1 MVFFGSRLVPT
12 FDFPP
17 ENMMLRRTML
27 LTWVALA
34 LGGSSGYARADFTF
48 VLDPGST
55 ITPTGG
61 VAEELTGSFVL
72 RDMGFN
78 SGLSIF
84 DAVAL
89 SLKSRSV
96 TLTLD
101 VSPANNVASD
111 LFPDG
116 TSYFLEAVDATGLA
130 PTLLQMMSLVKGSY
144 SGTISAPTRLSYTDI
159 KLPPVGGG
167 LYAASINFTA
177 TAVPTAVPEPSSFVL
192 GSLGIAGLGLYA
204 TRRRI

>member
-1 MVFFGSRLVPT
+1 MVFFGSRLEPT

-17 ENMMLRRTML
+17 EDTVIRRTML
-27 LTWVALA
+27 LISVALA

-72 RDMGFN
+72 RDMGFD
-78 SGLSIF
+78 SGLSVF
-84 DAVAL
+84 DAIAL
-89 SLKSRSV
+89 SLKSRSF

-116 TSYFLEAVDATGLA
+116 TSYFYEVVDATGLA
-130 PTLLQMMSLVKGSY
+130 PTLLQMVSNVKGSY
-144 SGTISAPTRLSYTDI
+144 SGTISDPTRLSYSDI
-159 KLPPVGGG
+159 KLPPAGGG

-177 TAVPTAVPEPSSFVL
+177 TAVSPVVPEPSSLVL
-192 GSLGIAGLGLYA
+192 ASFGLAGLGLYA
-204 TRRRI
+204 MRRRV